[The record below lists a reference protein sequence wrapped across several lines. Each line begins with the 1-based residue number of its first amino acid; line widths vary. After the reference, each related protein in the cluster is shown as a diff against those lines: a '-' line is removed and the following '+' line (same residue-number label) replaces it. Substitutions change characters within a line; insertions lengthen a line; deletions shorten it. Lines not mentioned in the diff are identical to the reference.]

1 MKPARRE
8 AYFSCLE
15 ITVEH
20 SVNFIELL
28 CRAVLG
34 PCGRYTNFSNLDS
47 SKLSW
52 IKAHNYNSD
61 ANNLIES
68 GIYLFNTNAV
78 SNLPTYAADNANI
91 VVVFNYNSA
100 CALQIYIGFMGSN
113 AVGVYMRGLWS
124 GKWENWLQLG

>member
-1 MKPARRE
+1 MR
-8 AYFSCLE
+8 
-15 ITVEH
+15 
-20 SVNFIELL
+20 N
-28 CRAVLG
+28 
-34 PCGRYTNFSNLDS
+34 TNFSNLNS
-47 SKLSW
+47 GKLSW

-91 VVVFNYNSA
+91 VVVFNYNSV

-124 GKWENWLQLG
+124 GKWESWLQLG

>member
-1 MKPARRE
+1 M
-8 AYFSCLE
+8 F
-15 ITVEH
+15 
-20 SVNFIELL
+20 N
-28 CRAVLG
+28 
-34 PCGRYTNFSNLDS
+34 TNFSNLDLG
-47 SKLSW
+47 KLSW

-78 SNLPTYAADNANI
+78 SNFPTYAADNANI